1 MSVRPHLPH
10 PVPLAPPAEATKAQA
25 AALRRRI
32 DLVIP
37 VKAEPVP
44 QEVAAAEQDIDDAAA
59 YEDAVESPE
68 QL

>member
-1 MSVRPHLPH
+1 MPH
-10 PVPLAPPAEATKAQA
+10 PVPLQLLAEATKAQA

-44 QEVAAAEQDIDDAAA
+44 QEVAAAVQDTDDAAA
-59 YEDAVESPE
+59 YEDAAESFE
-68 QL
+68 

>member
-44 QEVAAAEQDIDDAAA
+44 QEVAAAEQDIAAA